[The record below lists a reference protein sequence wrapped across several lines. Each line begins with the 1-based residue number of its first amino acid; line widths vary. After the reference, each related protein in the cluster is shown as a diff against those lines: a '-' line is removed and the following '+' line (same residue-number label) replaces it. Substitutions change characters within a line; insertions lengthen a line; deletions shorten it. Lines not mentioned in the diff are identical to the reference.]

1 MSKFSRPPG
10 RLTPLS
16 EIIGA
21 SLSRGFLH
29 FTARKLRVF
38 ELWPRVVGPE
48 DAARTRAR
56 FLQGGRLIVLVPGPA
71 WLDRF
76 TYKKADWLKRL
87 NRELGEKAALD
98 EIFLKVGEF
107 TEFQEN
113 DYAEAEHTDS
123 DQK

>member
-1 MSKFSRPPG
+1 MTKSPRPPG

-21 SLSRGFLH
+21 SLNRGFLH

-38 ELWPRVVGPE
+38 ELWPRVVGSA
-48 DAARTRAR
+48 DADRTRAHL
-56 FLQGGRLIVLVPGPA
+56 LQGGRLVVLVPGPA

-87 NRELGEKAALD
+87 NQELGGQAALE
-98 EIFLKVGEF
+98 EIVLKVGDFQSHAE
-107 TEFQEN
+107 TE
-113 DYAEAEHTDS
+113 HPDS

>member
-1 MSKFSRPPG
+1 MTKFPRPPG

-29 FTARKLRVF
+29 FTARRLRVF
-38 ELWPRVVGPE
+38 ELWPRVVGSA

-56 FLQGGRLIVLVPGPA
+56 SLQGGRLIVLVPGPA

-76 TYKKADWLKRL
+76 TYKKADWLRRL
-87 NRELGEKAALD
+87 NQELGEEASLE
-98 EIFLKVGEF
+98 EIILKVGD
-107 TEFQEN
+107 FQEQTH
-113 DYAEAEHTDS
+113 AETERPDP
-123 DQK
+123 DKK

>member
-1 MSKFSRPPG
+1 MPKPPRPPG

-38 ELWPRVVGPE
+38 ELWPRVVGPD
-48 DAARTRAR
+48 DAARTKAR
-56 FLQGGRLIVLVPGPA
+56 FLQGGRLVVLVPGPA

-76 TYKKADWLKRL
+76 TYKKAGWLKRL
-87 NRELGEKAALD
+87 NEELGSLAALE
-98 EIFLKVGEF
+98 EIVLKVGD
-107 TEFQEN
+107 FQERAH
-113 DYAEAEHTDS
+113 AEIEHIDP
-123 DQK
+123 DPK

>member
-1 MSKFSRPPG
+1 MTKFPRPPG

-21 SLSRGFLH
+21 SLNRGFLH

-38 ELWPRVVGPE
+38 ELWPRVVGPA
-48 DAARTRAR
+48 DAARTRPR

-87 NRELGEKAALD
+87 NQELGGQAALE
-98 EIFLKVGEF
+98 EIVLKIGEF
-107 TEFQEN
+107 PEFQERN
-113 DYAEAEHTDS
+113 YAEAEHTDP

>member
-1 MSKFSRPPG
+1 MTNFPRPPS

-16 EIIGA
+16 DIIGT

-38 ELWPRVVGPE
+38 ELWPQVVGPA

-56 FLQGGRLIVLVPGPA
+56 FLQGGRLVVLVPGPA

-76 TYKKADWLKRL
+76 TYKKTEWLERL
-87 NRELGEKAALD
+87 NRELGEEAALE
-98 EIFLKVGEF
+98 EIKLQVGDFSEPAG
-107 TEFQEN
+107 TEGP
-113 DYAEAEHTDS
+113 D
-123 DQK
+123 

>member
-1 MSKFSRPPG
+1 MTKSPRPPG

-38 ELWPRVVGPE
+38 ELWPRVVGPR
-48 DAARTRAR
+48 DAARTKAH
-56 FLQGGRLIVLVPGPA
+56 FLQGGRLVVLVPGPA

-76 TYKKADWLKRL
+76 TYKKTDWLKCL
-87 NRELGEKAALD
+87 NRELGEQAALE
-98 EIFLKVGEF
+98 EIVLKVGEF
-107 TEFQEN
+107 PEFQERSH
-113 DYAEAEHTDS
+113 AEIEYTDP

>member
-1 MSKFSRPPG
+1 MTRHPRPPG

-38 ELWPRVVGPE
+38 ELWPRVVGPA
-48 DAARTRAR
+48 DAARSRAS

-76 TYKKADWLKRL
+76 TYKKAGWLKRL
-87 NRELGEKAALD
+87 NQELGDQAALE
-98 EIFLKVGEF
+98 EIVLKVGDFSEPAHAE
-107 TEFQEN
+107 TERPDPDQE
-113 DYAEAEHTDS
+113 
-123 DQK
+123 

>member
-1 MSKFSRPPG
+1 MTKFQRPPS
-10 RLTPLS
+10 RLTPLAD
-16 EIIGA
+16 IIGE

-38 ELWPRVVGPE
+38 ELWPRVVGAE

-76 TYKKADWLKRL
+76 TYKKSDWLRRL
-87 NRELGEKAALD
+87 NQELGEQAALE
-98 EIFLKVGEF
+98 EIVLKVGD
-107 TEFQEN
+107 FQGC
-113 DYAEAEHTDS
+113 
-123 DQK
+123 QG

>member
-1 MSKFSRPPG
+1 MSKPTRPPG

-16 EIIGA
+16 EIIGV

-38 ELWPRVVGPE
+38 ELWPRVVGPA

-56 FLQGGRLIVLVPGPA
+56 FLQGSRLVVLVPGPA

-76 TYKKADWLKRL
+76 SYKKADWLKRL
-87 NRELGEKAALD
+87 NQELDAQAAIE
-98 EIFLKVGEF
+98 EIVLKIG
-107 TEFQEN
+107 EFQEQN
-113 DYAEAEHTDS
+113 HAEIERPDS

>member
-1 MSKFSRPPG
+1 MTRFSRPPG

-16 EIIGA
+16 EIIGE

-38 ELWPRVVGPE
+38 ELWPRVVGSV
-48 DAARTRAR
+48 DAAKARAR

-87 NRELGEKAALD
+87 NLELGEQAALE
-98 EIFLKVGEF
+98 EIVLKVGD
-107 TEFQEN
+107 FQERTN
-113 DYAEAEHTDS
+113 AETEYPDS
-123 DQK
+123 GPK

>member
-1 MSKFSRPPG
+1 MTKSSRPSS

-16 EIIGA
+16 EIIGS

-38 ELWPRVVGPE
+38 ELWPRVVGAA

-56 FLQGGRLIVLVPGPA
+56 FLQGGRLVVLVPGPA

-76 TYKKADWLKRL
+76 TYKKSDWLRRL
-87 NRELGEKAALD
+87 NQELGEQAALE
-98 EIFLKVGEF
+98 EIVLKVGDFPEPAGPP
-107 TEFQEN
+107 EV
-113 DYAEAEHTDS
+113 
-123 DQK
+123 

>member
-1 MSKFSRPPG
+1 MPKPPRPPG

-29 FTARKLRVF
+29 FTARRLRVF
-38 ELWPRVVGPE
+38 ELWPQVAGPR
-48 DAARTRAR
+48 DAARAKAR
-56 FLQGGRLIVLVPGPA
+56 FLEGGRLIVLVPGSA

-87 NRELGEKAALD
+87 NRELGPEAALED
-98 EIFLKVGEF
+98 IVLKIGDLSDF
-107 TEFQEN
+107 
-113 DYAEAEHTDS
+113 AEAEHPYP